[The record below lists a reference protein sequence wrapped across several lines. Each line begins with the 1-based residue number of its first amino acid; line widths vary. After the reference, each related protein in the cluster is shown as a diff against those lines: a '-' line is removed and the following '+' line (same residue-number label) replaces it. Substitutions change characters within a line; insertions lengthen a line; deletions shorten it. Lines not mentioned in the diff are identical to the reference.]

1 LEKKIKMEIL
11 KHHVQ
16 HMIKDKV
23 SVNDTYF
30 VMYENYILVY
40 KRLQPNQIFKFL
52 KDKNILGIANIQE
65 RYLIDHSIP
74 ICSNLKKKWHQGFI
88 QNKHMPNKKKMAM
101 LTIFYFDHFITDWC
115 EF

>member
-1 LEKKIKMEIL
+1 
-11 KHHVQ
+11 
-16 HMIKDKV
+16 MIKDKV

-30 VMYENYILVY
+30 IMYENYILVY
-40 KRLQPNQIFKFL
+40 KYLQPSQIFNLL

-74 ICSNLKKKWHQGFI
+74 ICPNLETKWHQGFI
-88 QNKHMPNKKKMAM
+88 QNKHMPNKRKMAM
-101 LTIFYFDHFITDWC
+101 ITMCYFDHFITDWC

>member
-1 LEKKIKMEIL
+1 
-11 KHHVQ
+11 
-16 HMIKDKV
+16 
-23 SVNDTYF
+23 
-30 VMYENYILVY
+30 MYENILVY
-40 KRLQPNQIFKFL
+40 KYLQPNQIFEFL
-52 KDKNILGIANIQE
+52 KIKISRIANTEE

-74 ICSNLKKKWHQGFI
+74 ICSNLEKKWYQGFI